1 MRLSRRVEGDVHRYT
16 YGDMGRRARRLAN
29 ALAAKD
35 RTRCGQVAPP
45 QGLYLVAVDYPPEIW
60 ID

>member
-1 MRLSRRVEGDVHRYT
+1 MAGSLEHVGAGKWNAD
-16 YGDMGRRARRLAN
+16 DLAD